1 MAARCGDDPGRATRQ
16 CAASEQRQI
25 DGGTTGPE
33 PGAAHTARGAK
44 LATLRRQRMQ
54 PVGQNLQVE
63 RIFSWRASTCG
74 HQPFARTRFSP
85 NPDHHGRDY
94 SACPSRPQ
102 SSILHGHMTLGH
114 PPNAAAARTSP
125 RNRAARA
132 CVHVLTAAAAIWFF
146 SLAGTLAGP
155 VPEVVGL
162 RFGASGTRTRVVVD
176 LDRSVPYEA
185 TVQTDPSQLAI
196 VLDGVQWHAP
206 PGAESS
212 RRGLVRGHS
221 VESVA
226 PGRAQLTVD
235 MARPVRIVGAILLP
249 PSQDS
254 ASYRLVVDVVA
265 DPNAKT
271 APAVSQV
278 GPAVVPATL
287 PLPTDKP
294 QLNLRAVPVV
304 VLDPGHGGV
313 DPGATAINGDYEK
326 DLVLEMAKELRTLIE
341 RSGKYRVVLT
351 RDSDKFIRLRDRIA
365 VARELG
371 GNIFIS
377 LHADSLRYADQRG
390 ASIYTL
396 SEKASDAEAA
406 RFAAQENKA
415 DILTGTDLSQHDA
428 VVATILIDLA
438 QRDTNNKSI
447 VFADIMSEELAAV
460 TSMLRRHRRFAGF
473 AVLKSPDIPSVL
485 LELGYLSNPDDAR
498 NLAQPNYRAKLGQ
511 AIVRSLDRYFAAPRS

>member
-1 MAARCGDDPGRATRQ
+1 MAARCGDDPGRATRH

-33 PGAAHTARGAK
+33 PGAALAAGGANF
-44 LATLRRQRMQ
+44 ATLRRQRMQ

-102 SSILHGHMTLGH
+102 SSILRLHMTLGH
-114 PPNAAAARTSP
+114 QPNAAASRTMP
-125 RNRAARA
+125 RNRVVLACAR
-132 CVHVLTAAAAIWFF
+132 VFVTAIMLLLLNMA
-146 SLAGTLAGP
+146 STLAEP
-155 VPEVVGL
+155 APEAVGL
-162 RFGASGTRTRVVVD
+162 RFGASGPRTRVVVD

-185 TVQTDPSQLAI
+185 IVQADPSKLAI
-196 VLDGVQWHAP
+196 VFDGVQWNVP
-206 PGAESS
+206 PGAESAM
-212 RRGLVRGHS
+212 RGLVRGHS
-221 VESVA
+221 VEA
-226 PGRAQLTVD
+226 MTPGRAQLTVD

-249 PSQDS
+249 PSRDS
-254 ASYRLVVDVVA
+254 TSYRLVVDVVA
-265 DPNAKT
+265 DPNAKP
-271 APAVSQV
+271 APVVSEIE
-278 GPAVVPATL
+278 PKAVPATV
-287 PLPTDKP
+287 PLPTNKP
-294 QLNLRAVPVV
+294 QPEQHALPVV

-313 DPGATAINGDYEK
+313 DPGATAVNGDFEK
-326 DLVLEMAKELRTLIE
+326 DLVLEMAKELRSLIE
-341 RSGKYRVVLT
+341 RSGKYRVALT
-351 RDSDKFIRLRDRIA
+351 RDDDTFIRLRDRIA
-365 VARELG
+365 KARELG
-371 GNIFIS
+371 GNVFIS

-447 VFADIMSEELAAV
+447 LFADILSEELAAV
-460 TSMLRRHRRFAGF
+460 ISMLRRHRRFAGF

-498 NLAQPNYRAKLGQ
+498 NLAQPNYRAKLGH

>member
-1 MAARCGDDPGRATRQ
+1 MRPCIRVLVAA
-16 CAASEQRQI
+16 
-25 DGGTTGPE
+25 
-33 PGAAHTARGAK
+33 
-44 LATLRRQRMQ
+44 
-54 PVGQNLQVE
+54 V
-63 RIFSWRASTCG
+63 
-74 HQPFARTRFSP
+74 
-85 NPDHHGRDY
+85 
-94 SACPSRPQ
+94 
-102 SSILHGHMTLGH
+102 
-114 PPNAAAARTSP
+114 
-125 RNRAARA
+125 
-132 CVHVLTAAAAIWFF
+132 AIWLFGF
-146 SLAGTLAGP
+146 AGALAGSVA
-155 VPEVVGL
+155 EAVGL
-162 RFGASGTRTRVVVD
+162 RFGASGTRTRIVVD

-185 TVQTDPSQLAI
+185 NVQADASRLVI
-196 VLDGVQWHAP
+196 VLDGAQWQVPA
-206 PGAESS
+206 GAESS
-212 RRGLVRGHS
+212 RRGLVRGHN
-221 VESVA
+221 VEAVA
-226 PGRAQLTVD
+226 PGQARLTVD

-265 DPNAKT
+265 DPNAAV
-271 APAVSQV
+271 APQV
-278 GPAVVPATL
+278 AQAQPELVAAPV
-287 PLPTDKP
+287 PLPAGKP
-294 QLNLRAVPVV
+294 QLDHPALPVV

-313 DPGATAINGDYEK
+313 DPGATAVNGDYEK

-341 RSGKYRVVLT
+341 RSGKYRVALT
-351 RDSDKFIRLRDRIA
+351 RDSDRFIPLRDRIA
-365 VARELG
+365 LARELG
-371 GNIFIS
+371 GSIFIS

-447 VFADIMSEELAAV
+447 LFADIMSEELAAV

>member
-1 MAARCGDDPGRATRQ
+1 
-16 CAASEQRQI
+16 
-25 DGGTTGPE
+25 
-33 PGAAHTARGAK
+33 
-44 LATLRRQRMQ
+44 
-54 PVGQNLQVE
+54 
-63 RIFSWRASTCG
+63 
-74 HQPFARTRFSP
+74 
-85 NPDHHGRDY
+85 
-94 SACPSRPQ
+94 
-102 SSILHGHMTLGH
+102 MTLGH
-114 PPNAAAARTSP
+114 QPNAAGSRTMP
-125 RNRAARA
+125 RNRAARRY
-132 CVHVLTAAAAIWFF
+132 VHALVAAAAIWFL
-146 SLAGTLAGP
+146 SLTGTVAGP
-155 VPEVVGL
+155 AAEVVGL

-185 TVQTDPSQLAI
+185 SVQADPSKLAI
-196 VLDGVQWHAP
+196 ALDGVQWSVP
-206 PGAESS
+206 PGAESAM
-212 RRGLVRGHS
+212 RGLVRGHA
-221 VESVA
+221 VESAA

-254 ASYRLVVDVVA
+254 MSYRLVVDVVA
-265 DPNAKT
+265 DPNAKA
-271 APAVSQV
+271 APVVSQIE
-278 GPAVVPATL
+278 PNMVPAPV
-287 PLPTDKP
+287 PLPPDKP
-294 QLNLRAVPVV
+294 QPEQHPLPVV

-313 DPGATAINGDYEK
+313 DPGATAVNGDYEK

-351 RDSDKFIRLRDRIA
+351 RDSDQFIRLRDRIA

-377 LHADSLRYADQRG
+377 IHADSLRLADQRG

-447 VFADIMSEELAAV
+447 VFADIMSEELTAV

-511 AIVRSLDRYFAAPRS
+511 AIVRSLDRYFAVPRS